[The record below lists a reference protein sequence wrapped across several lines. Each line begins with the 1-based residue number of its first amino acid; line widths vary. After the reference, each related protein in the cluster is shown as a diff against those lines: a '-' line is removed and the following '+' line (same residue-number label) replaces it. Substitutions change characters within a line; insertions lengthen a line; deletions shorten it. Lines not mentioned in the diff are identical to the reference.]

1 MSKTSSL
8 EDQGFIN
15 FPRQKLSDAQK
26 TDAWYK
32 RNIDY
37 AENLLTSDVN
47 LRNSFKN
54 KRINY
59 NLRANVISPRD
70 FEKFIN
76 PDNLDL
82 DSLPASFQHIGIEN
96 TKINLLLG
104 EYAKRKKEFK
114 AYISSGDQEGIS
126 RKEQQLMDQVTQEM
140 VQIIQT
146 ESISPEEIQ
155 KRLQDLEKYQNYNFQ
170 DMSEIVANK
179 ILKKEYKEGNFDF
192 IFLRTFEDLLQQVK
206 N

>member
-54 KRINY
+54 KRIN
-59 NLRANVISPRD
+59 
-70 FEKFIN
+70 
-76 PDNLDL
+76 
-82 DSLPASFQHIGIEN
+82 
-96 TKINLLLG
+96 
-104 EYAKRKKEFK
+104 
-114 AYISSGDQEGIS
+114 
-126 RKEQQLMDQVTQEM
+126 
-140 VQIIQT
+140 
-146 ESISPEEIQ
+146 
-155 KRLQDLEKYQNYNFQ
+155 
-170 DMSEIVANK
+170 
-179 ILKKEYKEGNFDF
+179 
-192 IFLRTFEDLLQQVK
+192 
-206 N
+206 